1 MLITRFA
8 DGWKDLENDVHQT
21 GIDHGWWTPE
31 GYQEGVCFSE
41 YFNKGEKIALMH
53 SELSEALEALRPPV
67 AEMSLKIPE
76 FNHVE
81 EELAD
86 CIIRIADF
94 AAAYGY
100 NIAGAVEA
108 KAAYNKTRP
117 YKHGG
122 KKF

>member
-1 MLITRFA
+1 MDYEGIVYQGF
-8 DGWKDLENDVHQT
+8 KFLETDVHT
-21 GIDHGWWTPE
+21 TAVDHGWWDDETVE
-31 GYQEGVCFSE
+31 GYNPKA
-41 YFNKGEKIALMH
+41 FNKGEKIALMH
-53 SELSEALEALRPPV
+53 SELSEALEALRMPSN
-67 AEMSLKIPE
+67 EMSAKIPA

-94 AAAYGY
+94 AKAYGY
-100 NIAGAVEA
+100 NVAGALVA
-108 KAAYNKTRP
+108 KADYNKSRP